1 MRYRNARQQSLFG
14 VEKANYIAH
23 SLTNPFTL
31 NQRTKHMTKLFP
43 KILLAGL
50 VCLFVTSQAAASDE
64 SVEEMS
70 RLLELRLGTDQF
82 DTPTP
87 TGVDGVYQTR
97 FGNKFAYLIEGGRYI
112 FIGDMVDLKTA
123 RNMTE
128 LSRRELVV
136 DAFASF
142 GAEKQIV
149 YPAVDEELAVL
160 NVFTDTSCGYCQQLH
175 KEVEYLQEAG
185 ISVHYY
191 AYPRGGNRG
200 PGYSDLRKVWCA
212 EDQQE
217 AMSIAKGVKA
227 GNLAAAA
234 DCDAARYV
242 DDGYVLGNQLGVTG
256 TPALFA
262 SDGTKFNGYVPYQQ
276 LIPQLI
282 KQ

>member
-1 MRYRNARQQSLFG
+1 
-14 VEKANYIAH
+14 
-23 SLTNPFTL
+23 
-31 NQRTKHMTKLFP
+31 MTKLFA
-43 KILLAGL
+43 KILMAGL
-50 VCLFVTSQAAASDE
+50 TCLLATHQAAASEEAVD
-64 SVEEMS
+64 EMS

-87 TGVDGVYQTR
+87 TGVDG
-97 FGNKFAYLIEGGRYI
+97 GRYV

-128 LSRRELVV
+128 ISRREMVV

-149 YPAVDEELAVL
+149 YPAIDEELAVL
-160 NVFTDTSCGYCQQLH
+160 NVFTDTSCGYCQKLH
-175 KEVEYLQEAG
+175 QEVEYLQEAG

-191 AYPRGGNRG
+191 AFPRGGNRG
-200 PGYSDLRKVWCA
+200 PGYSDLRKVWCSD
-212 EDQQE
+212 DQQG

-227 GNLAAAA
+227 GDLSAGT
-234 DCDAARYV
+234 DCDAAQYV
-242 DDGYVLGNQLGVTG
+242 DDGYVLGNQIGVTG
-256 TPALFA
+256 TPALYA
-262 SDGTKFNGYVPYQQ
+262 SDGTRFNGYVPYQQ

>member
-1 MRYRNARQQSLFG
+1 MMTSLPKFL
-14 VEKANYIAH
+14 IA
-23 SLTNPFTL
+23 
-31 NQRTKHMTKLFP
+31 
-43 KILLAGL
+43 AL
-50 VCLFVTSQAAASDE
+50 VCMLAMQPAGAADE
-64 SVEEMS
+64 PTAEMT
-70 RLLELRLGTDQF
+70 RLLKLRLGTDQF
-82 DTPTP
+82 DTPKP

-112 FIGDMVDLKTA
+112 FIGDMIDLKTA

-128 LSRRELVV
+128 LSRREMVV

-142 GAEKQIV
+142 GAEKQII

-175 KEVEYLQEAG
+175 KEVGYLQEAG

-191 AYPRGGNRG
+191 AFPRGGNRG

-212 EDQQE
+212 DDQLE
-217 AMSIAKGVKA
+217 AMSIAKGAKA
-227 GNLAAAA
+227 GNLSSAS
-234 DCDAARYV
+234 DCDAALYV
-242 DDGYVLGNQLGVTG
+242 DEGYVLGNQIGVTG
-256 TPALFA
+256 TPALYA
-262 SDGTKFNGYVPYQQ
+262 SDGTKFNGYVPYKE